1 MTATVATMLFPA
13 ILATPLITTPQ
24 LALLGIIVAVTT
36 IMLISTRRRI
46 REARNT
52 PRTYARELYGR
63 LKEEKTTINEAQEV
77 MIEMEELARHI
88 HGRIDTR
95 YAKLEKA
102 IRDADERIDKL
113 SRLVRAA
120 QNGATVD
127 VTAAD
132 TDQSADPPPDKP
144 GEVPAGHANVCRLAD
159 AGLGPRD
166 IAEEADSTIGE
177 VELILSLRKTR
188 EEAASPTGPISDVP
202 QPGHTAPVS

>member
-1 MTATVATMLFPA
+1 MTATVAITLLPA

-113 SRLVRAA
+113 SRLVRVA
-120 QNGATVD
+120 QGGASVD
-127 VTAAD
+127 VTAA
-132 TDQSADPPPDKP
+132 DQSADPPPDKP
-144 GEVPAGHANVCRLAD
+144 GEVPAGHTDVCRLAD
-159 AGLGPRD
+159 AGLGSRD
-166 IAEEADSTIGE
+166 IAEEVASTIGE

-188 EEAASPTGPISDVP
+188 EEASSPTGPISDVP